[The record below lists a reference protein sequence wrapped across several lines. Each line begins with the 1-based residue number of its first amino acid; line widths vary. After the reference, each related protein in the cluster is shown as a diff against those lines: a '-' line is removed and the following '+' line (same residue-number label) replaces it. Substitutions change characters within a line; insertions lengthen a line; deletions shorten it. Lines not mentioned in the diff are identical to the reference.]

1 MSHTKKVGE
10 KRNTIGT
17 HKNTEC
23 LLKNTSIYMLSINL
37 MILVTE
43 NALIESECFHFT
55 KKDLFVPKTYREQY
69 PEEKRQK
76 DKQRYTP
83 QRKLKIEQH
92 MNPTKNRG

>member
-1 MSHTKKVGE
+1 MLVMSA
-10 KRNTIGT
+10 
-17 HKNTEC
+17 
-23 LLKNTSIYMLSINL
+23 SD
-37 MILVTE
+37 
-43 NALIESECFHFT
+43 NALIKSECFHFT
-55 KKDLFVPKTYREQY
+55 KQDLFVPKTYREQC

>member
-10 KRNTIGT
+10 KRSTVGT
-17 HKNTEC
+17 HKNTGC
-23 LLKNTSIYMLSINL
+23 LLKNTSINMLSINL

-55 KKDLFVPKTYREQY
+55 KQDLFVPKTYKEQC

-92 MNPTKNRG
+92 EPH